1 MQSSVTEIGATTSDL
16 VVPQRLRPP
25 RQRSESLARV
35 DLLDRL
41 ARAGTP
47 VVALRAGAG
56 YGKTTVLRQWLD
68 TDERPRG
75 WVTLDR
81 TDDDPVVLV
90 RHLARAL
97 DGCGVDVT
105 AVEAGLS
112 GPEPQLERIV
122 LPALASAL
130 ERCEEPFVLVLDD
143 VHVVS
148 GRESLAVLDEVI
160 GLVPDACTVGL
171 AARRF
176 PALRL
181 ARRALA
187 GSVTEL
193 GQDDL
198 AFSEAESR
206 SVVVG
211 ELPGLGEDDVSD
223 LVRFLR
229 GWPAAV
235 HLAVLALRDHPDPQ
249 GLLRGMVAT
258 DRRVAD
264 YLHEEVLDQL
274 DPSVRDFLLRASVL
288 DRLSPAVCDAVLGR
302 DDAAQVLEQVARSGN
317 LFVHGFDLG
326 DQYRLHDL
334 FRDLLLGELRRQD
347 PAAEAQLRRRAA
359 EWFDAHGEADAA
371 VDQAVATGDA
381 DFAAHILYRQLFLAM
396 MSGRIG
402 TLGRWLSLFPPDVV
416 RDDGLVALCAGWHA
430 LSVGRRGELEHHLER
445 ARAASIAEP
454 LPDGTVTQQVAI
466 AALEMTAA
474 LDGTEQVARQAG
486 TVLAAGPGG
495 SPWEALAVFFGAIAN
510 GLLGNVD
517 LVESLERVEVATRG
531 LPSLH
536 SACAAQLG
544 WALLRSGARERG
556 LTWSDLA
563 AAEVAEHQLDDFT
576 MSAPVHGVASLAA
589 ALRGDGERSIAAAA
603 RAEACL
609 DGLQRLLSRGRL
621 HARLMLLE
629 AALRRRDPGE
639 AERQLALVDELLA
652 VEVPPMVLRESAE
665 LLRAEVE
672 RHRRSAGVVAL
683 TAAEQRVLEQ
693 LPTHRSLVEIGEHLY
708 VSRNTVKTHTMSIYR
723 KLAVSGRSEAV
734 ERARQLGLLD
744 GRQRS

>member
-68 TDERPRG
+68 TDQRPHG

-90 RHLARAL
+90 RHLSRAL
-97 DGCGVDVT
+97 ADCGVDVA

-112 GPEPQLERIV
+112 GPEPQLERVV

-143 VHVVS
+143 VHVVA

-160 GLVPDACTVGL
+160 GLMPDACTVGL

-193 GQDDL
+193 GQEDL
-198 AFSEAESR
+198 AFSEVETR
-206 SVVVG
+206 SVVG
-211 ELPGLGEDDVSD
+211 QQLPGLDEAGMSD
-223 LVRFLR
+223 LVRFLQ

-235 HLAVLALRDHPDPQ
+235 HLAVLALRDHPDPH

-258 DRRVAD
+258 DRRMVE

-274 DPSVRDFLLRASVL
+274 DPRVRDFLLSAAVLDHLSPVVCAAVL
-288 DRLSPAVCDAVLGR
+288 DRH
-302 DDAAQVLEQVARSGN
+302 DAAQLLEQVARSGN

-334 FRDLLLGELRRQD
+334 FRDLLLRELRRQD
-347 PAAEAQLRRRAA
+347 PGAEPQLRRRAA
-359 EWFDAHGEADAA
+359 EWFDDHGEADAA
-371 VDQAVATGDA
+371 VDQAVATGDLG
-381 DFAAHILYRQLFLAM
+381 FAAHILYRQLFLAM
-396 MSGRIG
+396 MTGRIG
-402 TLGRWLSLFPPDVV
+402 TLGRWLSMFPPDAV
-416 RDDGLVALCAGWHA
+416 RDDGLLALCAGWHA

-445 ARAASIAEP
+445 ARSSTVAEP
-454 LPDGTVTQQVAI
+454 LPDGTVTLQVAI

-474 LDGTEQVARQAG
+474 LDGTEQVARQAD

-495 SPWEALAVFFGAIAN
+495 SPWEGLAGFFGAIAN
-510 GLLGNVD
+510 GLLGRVD
-517 LVESLERVEVATRG
+517 LVESLERAEVATRG
-531 LPSLH
+531 MPALH
-536 SACAAQLG
+536 SVCAAQLG
-544 WALLRSGARERG
+544 WALLRTGARERG
-556 LTWSDLA
+556 LEWADLA
-563 AAEVAEHQLDDFT
+563 AGEVTDHQLDEFT
-576 MSAPVHGVASLAA
+576 MSAIVHAVTSLAA
-589 ALRGDGERSIAAAA
+589 AIRADAA
-603 RAEACL
+603 RSADAANQAESCL
-609 DGLQRLLSRGRL
+609 DPMQQLLSRGRL
-621 HARLMLLE
+621 HTRLVLVD
-629 AALRRRDPGE
+629 AALRRREPGE
-639 AERQLALVDELLA
+639 AERQLCLAEELLA
-652 VEVPPMVLRESAE
+652 VEPPPVVLREWADQ
-665 LLRAEVE
+665 LRSEVE
-672 RHRRSAGVVAL
+672 RDRRTSGVAAL

-744 GRQRS
+744 GRRRS